1 MQHEIDKHNTFA
13 KEVFS
18 YRANKDGKVVLYWN
32 NKQVKI
38 IKGPAAQK
46 FLNSIAQ
53 TDQREAQLIM
63 AKITGNFKRGNER

>member
-1 MQHEIDKHNTFA
+1 MEHEIDKHNIFA

-18 YRANKDGKVVLYWN
+18 YRANKDGNIILYWN

-53 TDQREAQLIM
+53 ADQREAQLIM
-63 AKITGNFKRGNER
+63 AKVTGNFKRGNER